1 MELSLVR
8 SLMDRAFYDEHRGAR
23 CPDRLFSKDVRKIK
37 NAIDKAMYNYERTV
51 TPDEIEA
58 LFMANNPT
66 LTTAQ
71 KGAYGDLFKRIKK
84 ENPLGN
90 DVAQEVLS
98 KLFQQVVGEDI
109 ANLGF
114 DYVNGSQTSLE
125 PLRNILESYGDDFT
139 PNLNVEWDDMDV
151 DTLLQKNDMEARWSF
166 NIPSLTRVVEGV
178 NDGHLIEVGARPNTG
193 KTSFHASLIA
203 GVNGFAR
210 QGAKCVVLC
219 NEEGSHRVGLRYLT
233 SATGMDKYQIKDN
246 PSKAKELYAPIQK
259 NVKLRDATGKDM
271 SWVES
276 VCKSYSPDV
285 VVLDMGDKFAKTQG
299 FARQD
304 EALKANAVHA
314 RMIAKQH
321 KCAIFYMSQL
331 SAEAEGKVV
340 LNQAMMEGSRTGK
353 AAEADLMI
361 LIAKDAPVNK
371 KGAEDDGGEESTLR
385 HINVVKNKL
394 SGWHGR
400 LVCDLDYKTVRYTA

>member
-8 SLMDRAFYDEHRGAR
+8 SLMDKDFYDDHRGAR

-37 NAIDKAMYNYERTV
+37 QSIDTAMDRYARSV

-71 KGAYGDLFKRIKK
+71 KQAYSHLFRSIKK
-84 ENPLGN
+84 ESPMGS

-114 DYVNGSQTSLE
+114 DYVNGTKGTLE
-125 PLRNILESYGDDFT
+125 PLRNLLEQYGDDFT
-139 PNLNVEWDDMDV
+139 PNLKVEWEDISL
-151 DTLLQKNDMEARWSF
+151 DTILSMTDLESQWTF
-166 NIPSLTRVVEGV
+166 NIPTLVRKVEGI
-178 NDGHLIEVGARPNTG
+178 NAGHLIEVGARPNTG
-193 KTSFHASLIA
+193 KTSFHASLVA
-203 GVNGFAR
+203 GPNGFAW
-210 QGAKCVVLC
+210 QGAKTIVLC
-219 NEEGSHRVGLRYLT
+219 NEEGYHRVAHRYIT
-233 SATGMDKYQIKDN
+233 AATGMDKFEIAKNKQQAMQIFDRIRDKVMF
-246 PSKAKELYAPIQK
+246 K
-259 NVKLRDATGKDM
+259 DATGRDM

-276 VCKSYSPDV
+276 VCKSYKPDIV
-285 VVLDMGDKFAKTQG
+285 ILDMGDKFARTAG
-299 FARQD
+299 YARPD
-304 EALKANAVHA
+304 EALKANAIYA
-314 RMIAKQH
+314 RQIAKQQN
-321 KCAIFYMSQL
+321 CAIFYMSQL

-361 LIAKDAPVNK
+361 MISKNPTIEGQDE
-371 KGAEDDGGEESTLR
+371 EDNQR
-385 HINVVKNKL
+385 HINIVKNKL
-394 SGWHGR
+394 SGWHGI
-400 LVCDLDYKTVRYTA
+400 VHTDLEYKIARYVA